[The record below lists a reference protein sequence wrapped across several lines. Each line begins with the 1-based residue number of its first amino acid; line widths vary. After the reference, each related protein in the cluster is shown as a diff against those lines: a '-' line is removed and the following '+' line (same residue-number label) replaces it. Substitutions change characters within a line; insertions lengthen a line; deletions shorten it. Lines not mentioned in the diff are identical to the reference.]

1 MGVGEDGENSPFFMP
16 KSDDDDDGSKFHL
29 SDELRLLAQTELRE
43 DDATR
48 QHALQQMREW
58 IQKHPDIKCC
68 RTDSAFLL
76 RFLRTKKFSI
86 PLAQEM
92 LERYLVIRQLY
103 PQWFRGL
110 DIDDPA
116 ISELLEGG
124 YIVPLPQRDG
134 LGRQVILTCAARF
147 DPYKFTSVHMTR
159 CHSLVVECLM
169 DDEENQIRGYSYC
182 NDESGLTMGHVSLW
196 SLSDIRKILRCIQNS
211 TPMRHKATH
220 FFNVPHYANK
230 VFEFFISLLNEKLKD
245 RIMLHTSIDDLREAV
260 DPKILPKEYG
270 GEVPLGDMIAQFRK
284 QLEAKREAIKALD
297 KMEIEL
303 NPKGKYVADM
313 EDELAGIAGS
323 FRQLQVD

>member
-1 MGVGEDGENSPFFMP
+1 MGVGEDGEESPFFSP
-16 KSDDDDDGSKFHL
+16 NASDDGSEFRL
-29 SDELRLLAQTELRE
+29 SEELRLIAETELRE
-43 DDATR
+43 DDASR
-48 QHALQQMREW
+48 KHALQQMREW
-58 IQKHPDIKCC
+58 IQKHPDIKRC

-92 LERYLVIRQLY
+92 MERYLVIRQLY

-116 ISELLEGG
+116 ISELLDNG
-124 YIVPLPQRDG
+124 YIVPLPQRDDF
-134 LGRQVILTCAARF
+134 GRQVIVSCAGRF
-147 DPYKFTSVHMTR
+147 DPYKYTSVHMVR

-182 NDESGLTMGHVSLW
+182 NDESGLTMGHISLW
-196 SLSDIRKILRCIQNS
+196 SLTDIRKILRCIQNS

-230 VFEFFISLLNEKLKD
+230 VFEFFIALLSEKLKD
-245 RIMLHTSIDDLREAV
+245 RIKLHTSIDELKEAV
-260 DPKILPKEYG
+260 NPKILPKEYG
-270 GEVPLGDMIAQFRK
+270 GDIPLADMIAQFRK
-284 QLEAKREAIKALD
+284 RLESKRAAIKALD
-297 KMEIEL
+297 EMEIEV
-303 NPKGKYVADM
+303 NPKGKYVVDM

>member
-1 MGVGEDGENSPFFMP
+1 MGVGEDGEESPFFAP
-16 KSDDDDDGSKFHL
+16 NPVDDGSECNL
-29 SDELRLLAQTELRE
+29 SEELRDLAQKELRE

-58 IQKHPDIKCC
+58 IQKHPDIKRC

-103 PQWFRGL
+103 PQWFRKL
-110 DIDDPA
+110 TINDPA
-116 ISELLEGG
+116 VTELLEKG
-124 YIVPLPQRDG
+124 YIVPLPQRDDF
-134 LGRQVILTCAARF
+134 GRQVIISCAGRF
-147 DPYKFTSVHMTR
+147 DPYKYSAVHMVR

-169 DDEENQIRGYSYC
+169 DEDENQIRGYSYC
-182 NDESGLTMGHVSLW
+182 NDESGLTMGHISLW
-196 SLSDIRKILRCIQNS
+196 SLTDIRKILRCIQNS

-230 VFEFFISLLNEKLKD
+230 VFEFFIGLLNEKLKD
-245 RIMLHTSIDDLREAV
+245 RIKLHTSIDDLKEAV
-260 DPKILPKEYG
+260 NPKILPKEYG
-270 GEVPLGDMIAQFRK
+270 GEVPMADMIAQFRK
-284 QLEAKREAIKALD
+284 QLESKQDAINALD
-297 KMEIEL
+297 EMEIVL
-303 NPKGKYVADM
+303 NPKAKYVADM

>member
-1 MGVGEDGENSPFFMP
+1 MGVGEEGEDSPLFSP
-16 KSDDDDDGSKFHL
+16 KPEDDGSECRL
-29 SDELRLLAQTELRE
+29 SEELRLLAQTELRE

-48 QHALQQMREW
+48 VHALQQMREW
-58 IQKHPDIKCC
+58 IEKHPDIKRC
-68 RTDSAFLL
+68 RTDSPFLL

-103 PQWFRGL
+103 PHWFRGL
-110 DIDDPA
+110 DVDDPA
-116 ISELLEGG
+116 ISELLEQG
-124 YIVPLPQRDG
+124 YIVPLPQRDDF
-134 LGRQVILTCAARF
+134 GRQVILTCAARF
-147 DPYKFTSVHMTR
+147 DPYKYTSAHMAR
-159 CHSLVVECLM
+159 AHSVVVECLM

-182 NDESGLTMGHVSLW
+182 NDESGLTMGHISLW

-230 VFEFFISLLNEKLKD
+230 VFEFFIALLSDKLKD
-245 RIMLHTSIDDLREAV
+245 RIKLHASIDDLKDAV
-260 DPKILPKEYG
+260 NQKILPKEYG
-270 GEVPLGDMIAQFRK
+270 GEIPLSDMIAQF
-284 QLEAKREAIKALD
+284 QKRLQERREIIKTLD
-297 KMEIEL
+297 KMEIEV
-303 NPKGKYVADM
+303 NPKAKYVADM